1 MNQVN
6 GSLVERDDLD
16 GDAERAFE
24 VRLEVE
30 RKPFEGHRGIF
41 SVEDPEIDVAL
52 GPRRPT
58 RTAPVE
64 VHRDDTG
71 GPPLDEGAQ
80 TRFVFFLGHGAIMG
94 SLAFPYPTLF
104 SSTGPGR
111 AR

>member
-80 TRFVFFLGHGAIMG
+80 TRFEIVEGHGAIIG
-94 SLAFPYPTLF
+94 AFAEAYRVAAT
-104 SSTGPGR
+104 SKNGGR
-111 AR
+111 